1 MAVIS
6 LNTVTV
12 SEYGNTSTNADSTDS
27 ESYGIDPVKV
37 ILARFTYSENTTA
50 KKIIGQTAV
59 VLPQGPNFI
68 ILSNYNYCLTYDA

>member
-50 KKIIGQTAV
+50 KKLSGKLRFFYPRALTSLFSPTV
-59 VLPQGPNFI
+59 
-68 ILSNYNYCLTYDA
+68 ILD